1 MDNSTTVRICICFN
15 MYEHLNVEERYS
27 SQQCKKCGMEKNIC
41 VCASK
46 FPPLKEFKK
55 GGLFE
60 DIKLPIAETEE
71 IPDELFNY
79 IFPASSY
86 DNSTLDLIKSNTKI
100 IEMLKF
106 ELNFKTKYL
115 KYDRFPELEDFKEGG
130 IFSHI
135 TLRSE
140 NFSNIHDEILE
151 YIFGK
156 NFDKTSLSYVEKMG
170 ICDRLCHYADALF
183 VTLQGDSLW
192 KLLKFD

>member
-86 DNSTLDLIKSNTKI
+86 ENSTLDLIKSNTKI

-183 VTLQGDSLW
+183 
-192 KLLKFD
+192 LLKFD